1 MVSSKITFIIHFS
14 LAQRGK
20 SNLML
25 NRSKRRIREE
35 AEEERKNH
43 EDELKSQIE
52 ELKREVHL
60 LQKDLDV
67 AQYDKLEA
75 DKNADMLHR
84 LYLGNIIDEEG
95 NIKQ

>member
-1 MVSSKITFIIHFS
+1 
-14 LAQRGK
+14 
-20 SNLML
+20 ML

-75 DKNADMLHR
+75 DKNAGMLHR